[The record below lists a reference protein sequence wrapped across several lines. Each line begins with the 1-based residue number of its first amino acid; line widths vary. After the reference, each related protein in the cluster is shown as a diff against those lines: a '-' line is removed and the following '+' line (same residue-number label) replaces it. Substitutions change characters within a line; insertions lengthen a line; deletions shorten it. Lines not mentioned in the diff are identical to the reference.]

1 MSLSYFAET
10 IGAINQRPV
19 ANSTVQSLAE
29 NLINQAESGFQL
41 TNALFPHHFGEFF
54 EVFEF
59 IMERQWHQQIEETI
73 EEVAEK
79 IIRNYGDRSEEGI
92 PVELCNP

>member
-1 MSLSYFAET
+1 MA
-10 IGAINQRPV
+10 N
-19 ANSTVQSLAE
+19 NSTVQTHVE

-41 TNALFPHHFGEFF
+41 TNVLFPHHFGEFF

-59 IMERQWHQQIEETI
+59 IMERRWHQQIEETI

-79 IIRNYGDRSEEGI
+79 IIRNNGDRSEEQ
-92 PVELCNP
+92 V